1 MKIGELARI
10 SRCPAET
17 IRYYERIGL
26 FPNDKRT
33 SSNYRMYDRR
43 DIERLRFIRHCR
55 NHDMSLADIRK
66 LLSIKDGTTVVADEE
81 IVQIFREHMKN
92 VQQQMDAL
100 GALVHSL
107 EDLLVDPHN
116 VQQKGTR
123 IIDMLSA
130 PCPDCSDYETF
141 RS

>member
-1 MKIGELARI
+1 
-10 SRCPAET
+10 
-17 IRYYERIGL
+17 
-26 FPNDKRT
+26 
-33 SSNYRMYDRR
+33 
-43 DIERLRFIRHCR
+43 
-55 NHDMSLADIRK
+55 
-66 LLSIKDGTTVVADEE
+66 
-81 IVQIFREHMKN
+81 MKN

-107 EDLLVDPHN
+107 EDLLADPHN

-130 PCPDCSDYETF
+130 PCPDYSDYETF